1 MSITVNGESRV
12 PPGFRFHPTEEELL
26 DYYLR
31 KKVAGKKVDLDIMK
45 DVDLNRLEPWD
56 IQEKCRIGSAPQN
69 DWYFFSHKD
78 KKYPTGTR
86 TNRATAAGFWKATG
100 RDKAI
105 YGGVKRIGMRKTLVF
120 YCGRAPNG
128 QKSDWIM
135 HEYRLEESRD
145 DGSHSSEG
153 WVVCRVFKKK
163 SHYRIPE
170 SSSSKN
176 TSSVAGA
183 AKTKEIFRSCSEGT
197 LDQIIQFLSRSCKHE
212 NEFPIVNPI
221 LTDGGYAVTASRGA
235 SVESQAKLP
244 PLENPSAIS
253 LPFDCSPHVGRSS
266 YLQDSIHVLLSV
278 DQGYNEGPEVNDWA
292 ALDRLVASHLNGQ
305 SSCPEQ
311 AAFSFCPTINGLL
324 YGGCGGDSQEY
335 NPADMNLWAF
345 TRAPDSDSPSTSR
358 RQSASVD

>member
-31 KKVAGKKVDLDIMK
+31 KKVAGEKVDLDIMK

-56 IQEKCRIGSAPQN
+56 IQEKCRIGSGPQN

-105 YGGVKRIGMRKTLVF
+105 YGGVKRIGMRKTSF
-120 YCGRAPNG
+120 FTAEGPPMAKSQTGSCTNTGSRRAETTVPILL
-128 QKSDWIM
+128 QQVETDTP
-135 HEYRLEESRD
+135 E
-145 DGSHSSEG
+145 EG

-176 TSSVAGA
+176 TSSVPGA

-244 PLENPSAIS
+244 PLENPSVIS
-253 LPFDCSPHVGRSS
+253 LPFDCPPHVGRSS

-278 DQGYNEGPEVNDWA
+278 DQGTTRGQKSTTGRRWTGSSLPTSTGNRA
-292 ALDRLVASHLNGQ
+292 APSRLPSVSAL
-305 SSCPEQ
+305 
-311 AAFSFCPTINGLL
+311 
-324 YGGCGGDSQEY
+324 
-335 NPADMNLWAF
+335 
-345 TRAPDSDSPSTSR
+345 PSTVCSMAAAAETLR
-358 RQSASVD
+358 NTTCRT